1 VKAPARVL
9 VIVAA
14 VLAMAYVL
22 VRTAWLCDDAYI
34 TFRAVENVVNG
45 LGPRWNPGE
54 RVQAFTHA
62 LWFLV
67 LSGFRA
73 VSGEIYLTSLL
84 VSMGLTL
91 LTVSVLLWRVAGSTA
106 AAAFASL
113 ALLSSRAFVDY
124 STSGLENPLSN
135 LLVVWFVVLW
145 GRDTAGTAPR
155 RLGMLTL
162 VAALL
167 MTNRLDTGLL
177 VLPALL
183 VEAWR
188 LGVRRSVGPVALG
201 AMPFLAW
208 EAFSIVYYGFALPNP
223 VYAKLPPNVPGSA
236 LVPHGLMY
244 LTDSLQQ
251 DPVTLPV
258 VAAAI
263 LIPLIV
269 KPRRDWP
276 LSIGLILSLAVIVRV
291 GGDFMSGRFFTTPFL
306 AAVAF
311 LAHRA
316 WPHRQVIAWVPAAVV
331 VGLGALSP
339 FPPVMSRSD
348 FEGRY
353 EPPSG
358 ITDERRYYFQNTGL
372 LRRTGFS
379 TETSTKRETAVT
391 RVIERG
397 QKVAV
402 TISVGFVGYYAGP
415 RLHIIDSAG
424 LADPLM
430 ARLPTEVP
438 WRIGHY
444 LRQTP
449 PGYGDT
455 IEHGRNVIEDPGL
468 AMFYEKLSL
477 IIRGPIWSRA
487 RWAAMLDMNLGRSTY
502 LLDGYS
508 RRYPGVLATAVL
520 GPKSA
525 GAGSETEAATTF
537 TDVLV
542 IYFDQPRRL
551 HQIEFSLDATHDYRT
566 VYLSRGAE
574 RHTGFIAAR
583 APQGSG
589 FAEYRQT
596 VPESTGEVD
605 QVRVLLRRGRGP
617 GRLAYWRMI
626 E

>member
-1 VKAPARVL
+1 MKAPARAL

-54 RVQAFTHA
+54 RVQVFTHA

-73 VSGEIYLTSLL
+73 VTGEIYLTSLS

-91 LTVSVLLWRVAGSTA
+91 LTVVVLLRRVAGSTA
-106 AAAFASL
+106 AVAFASL

-145 GRDTAGTAPR
+145 GRDAAGSAPR

-162 VAALL
+162 VGALL

-188 LGVRRSVGPVALG
+188 LGVRRSARPVALG
-201 AMPFLAW
+201 AVPFLAW
-208 EAFSIVYYGFALPNP
+208 EVFSIVYYGFALPNT
-223 VYAKLPPNVPGSA
+223 VYAKLPPNVPASA

-263 LIPLIV
+263 LIPLLV
-269 KPRRDWP
+269 KPRRDWT
-276 LSIGLILSLAVIVRV
+276 LSIGLVLSLALIVRV
-291 GGDFMSGRFFTTPFL
+291 GGDFMSGRFLATPVV
-306 AAVAF
+306 AAVAI
-311 LAHRA
+311 LARRA
-316 WPHRQVIAWVPAAVV
+316 WPHRQVIAWVPAAAALG
-331 VGLGALSP
+331 VGLLSP

-348 FEGRY
+348 FDGRY

-379 TETSTKRETAVT
+379 TETSTKRQAAVT
-391 RVIERG
+391 RVIDRG

-430 ARLPTEVP
+430 SRLPTDAP

-444 LRQTP
+444 LRPTP

-455 IEHGRNVIEDPGL
+455 IEYGRNVIEDPGL
-468 AMFYEKLSL
+468 AMFYDRLSL
-477 IIRGPIWSRA
+477 VIRGPIWSRA
-487 RWAAMLDMNLGRSTY
+487 RWAAIFDLNLGRSTY

-508 RRYPGVLATAVL
+508 RQYPGVRAAMVL
-520 GPKSA
+520 GPRSA
-525 GAGSETEAATTF
+525 GAGGEAGAATAF
-537 TDVLV
+537 ADVLV

-551 HQIEFSLDATHDYRT
+551 RQVEFSLDATQDYRT

-574 RHTGFIAAR
+574 RYTAFIAAR

-589 FAEYRQT
+589 FAQYRQT
-596 VPESTGEVD
+596 LPQSAGEVD
-605 QVRVLLRRGRGP
+605 QIRVLLRRGRGP
-617 GRLAYWRMI
+617 GRLAYWRMV